1 MDILKIDGQFVRE
14 MLKNPI
20 DEAMVKA
27 INEIGKVMDK
37 TMVAEFAETDL
48 ILKRL
53 KDMGI
58 DCAQGHAIAPPP
70 TADRYDPKR
79 LCLKSATMPLPCWT
93 FR

>member
-1 MDILKIDGQFVRE
+1 VDILKIDGQFVRE

-37 TMVAEFAETDL
+37 TTVAEFAETDL

-58 DCAQGHAIAPPP
+58 DCAQGHAIATPQPLID
-70 TADRYDPKR
+70 TTQ
-79 LCLKSATMPLPCWT
+79 SAYA
-93 FR
+93 